1 VFGQNAYFFA
11 LVLSFILM
19 FSSFNYPFL
28 NTPVSGQT
36 PGTPISQE
44 QYDKIKN
51 CTTDLSKRPTPVEYL
66 TYFNCG
72 HVSKDESGRTIRQ
85 FTLIV
90 EENQKIPVTYEGHML
105 DAWTFN
111 GTIPGPTIR
120 VTEGDHVRIR
130 VINSNENS
138 NPHSL
143 HTHSVHYAKND
154 GVSMGGYPGGAI
166 SPGRSFTYEF
176 VAQPYGVYPYHC
188 HVDPIADHINRGLY
202 GMMIIDPLEPRPQMT
217 EMAMLLNGYDLD
229 LDLEGPT
236 KIPPA
241 ALFQTIED
249 SNMTEDMTEN
259 ETSTEANMTEDMT
272 ENETSTEANMT
283 EDMTE
288 NETSTEANMTEDM
301 TENETST
308 EANTTLVSSDME
320 SAGTEDSGED
330 ESSEVDDG
338 GEDRVNEIYTV
349 NGKAFDYMMNPIVL
363 NTGKPYRIFLV
374 NMLEFD
380 LVNSF
385 HLHGAMFNYYTAGT
399 DETADYNTDIVT
411 LSQGDRGIMEF
422 TYAYPGT
429 YMFHAHQTEFT
440 DLGWMGLF
448 DVRGDPVEP
457 PLHDAT

>member
-1 VFGQNAYFFA
+1 MSGQSTYFFT
-11 LVLSFILM
+11 LVLSFILI
-19 FSSFNYPFL
+19 FSSSYYPFL
-28 NTPVSGQT
+28 NAPLSGQT
-36 PGTPISQE
+36 PGNGISQE

-51 CTTDLSKRPTPVEYL
+51 CATDLSKKPTPVEYL

-72 HVSKDESGRTIRQ
+72 HVSKDESGRTVRQ
-85 FTLIV
+85 FTIIV
-90 EENQKIPVTYEGHML
+90 EENQKIPVSYEGHIL

-120 VTEGDHVRIR
+120 VTEGDLVRIR

-143 HTHSVHYAKND
+143 HTHSIHYAKAD

-176 VAQPYGVYPYHC
+176 IAQPYGVYPYHC
-188 HVDPIADHINRGLY
+188 HVDPLADHINRGLY

-217 EMAMLLNGYDLD
+217 EMVMLLNGYDLD

-241 ALFQTIED
+241 ALFQNIED
-249 SNMTEDMTEN
+249 
-259 ETSTEANMTEDMT
+259 ANMTEDMT
-272 ENETSTEANMT
+272 ENDSGTDANMT
-283 EDMTE
+283 LGSSGTVIADEQDNTSDDATSQED
-288 NETSTEANMTEDM
+288 
-301 TENETST
+301 
-308 EANTTLVSSDME
+308 
-320 SAGTEDSGED
+320 D
-330 ESSEVDDG
+330 EGD
-338 GEDRVNEIYTV
+338 DRVNDIYTV

-363 NTGKPYRIFLV
+363 QTGKPYRIYLV

-385 HLHGAMFNYYTAGT
+385 HLHGAMFNYFTAGT
-399 DETADYNTDIVT
+399 DETPDYNTDIVT

-422 TYAYPGT
+422 TYAYPGV
-429 YMFHAHQTEFT
+429 YMFHAHQAEFT

-448 DVRGDPVEP
+448 DVRGDPVDKT
-457 PLHDAT
+457 LQNST

>member
-1 VFGQNAYFFA
+1 MFRQNAYFFA
-11 LVLSFILM
+11 VVLSIILV
-19 FSSFNYPFL
+19 FSSLNFPFL
-28 NTPVSGQT
+28 NKPAYGQT
-36 PGTPISQE
+36 PGSPISQE

-51 CTTDLSKRPTPVEYL
+51 CTTDLSKKPTPIEYL
-66 TYFNCG
+66 THFNCG
-72 HVSKDESGRTIRQ
+72 HVSKDESGRTVRQ

-90 EENQKIPVTYEGHML
+90 EENQKIPVSYEGHIL

-120 VTEGDHVRIR
+120 VTEGDLVRIR

-143 HTHSVHYAKND
+143 HTHSIHYAKND

-166 SPGRSFTYEF
+166 SPGRSYTYEF
-176 VAQPYGVYPYHC
+176 IAQPYGVYPYHC

-202 GMMIIDPLEPRPQMT
+202 GMMIIDPKEPRPQMT

-236 KIPPA
+236 KLPPA
-241 ALFQTIED
+241 ALFQTIEQD
-249 SNMTEDMTEN
+249 DNEGSNMTDSPLSN
-259 ETSTEANMTEDMT
+259 ETSMDANMTDSPLS
-272 ENETSTEANMT
+272 NETSMDANMT
-283 EDMTE
+283 DSPLS
-288 NETSTEANMTEDM
+288 NETSMDANMTH
-301 TENETST
+301 
-308 EANTTLVSSDME
+308 VSSNMQHADE
-320 SAGTEDSGED
+320 EDNGGED
-330 ESSEVDDG
+330 EVTEEDDG
-338 GEDRVNEIYTV
+338 GVDRINEIYTV

-363 NTGKPYRIFLV
+363 QTGKPYRIYVV

-385 HLHGAMFNYYTAGT
+385 HLHGAMFDYYTAGT
-399 DETADYNTDIVT
+399 DETADYSTDIVT

-448 DVRGDPVEP
+448 DVRGEPVDP
-457 PLHDAT
+457 PLHNDT

>member
-1 VFGQNAYFFA
+1 MFRQNAFFS
-11 LVLSFILM
+11 LVLSIILV
-19 FSSFNYPFL
+19 FSALNLPFL
-28 NTPVSGQT
+28 SKPVHGQT
-36 PGTPISQE
+36 PGSPISQE

-51 CTTDLSKRPTPVEYL
+51 CTTDLSKKPTPVEYL
-66 TYFNCG
+66 THFNCG
-72 HVSKDESGRTIRQ
+72 QVSKSETGMTVRQ

-90 EENQKIPVTYEGHML
+90 EENQKIPVSYEGHIL

-111 GTIPGPTIR
+111 GTVPGPTIR
-120 VTEGDHVRIR
+120 ATEGDLVRIR

-143 HTHSVHYAKND
+143 HTHSIHFAKND
-154 GVSMGGYPGGAI
+154 GVSIGGYPGGAI

-176 VAQPYGVYPYHC
+176 IAQPYGVYPYHC

-202 GMMIIDPLEPRPQMT
+202 GMMIIDPKEPRPQMT

-241 ALFQTIED
+241 ALFQTIEQD
-249 SNMTEDMTEN
+249 DTEGTNMTEGAISN
-259 ETSTEANMTEDMT
+259 ETNKDANMTEGAIS
-272 ENETSTEANMT
+272 NETNKDANMT
-283 EDMTE
+283 H
-288 NETSTEANMTEDM
+288 
-301 TENETST
+301 
-308 EANTTLVSSDME
+308 VSSNMQGADE
-320 SAGTEDSGED
+320 EDNGGED
-330 ESSEVDDG
+330 EVEEEDDG
-338 GEDRVNEIYTV
+338 GVDRINEIYTV

-363 NTGKPYRIFLV
+363 QTGKPSRIYVV

-385 HLHGAMFNYYTAGT
+385 HLHGAMFDYYTAGT
-399 DETADYNTDIVT
+399 DETADYKSDIVT

-448 DVRGDPVEP
+448 DVRGEPVDP

>member
-1 VFGQNAYFFA
+1 MFGQNAYFFA
-11 LVLSFILM
+11 LVLSIILI

-51 CTTDLSKRPTPVEYL
+51 CTTELSKKPTPVEYL

-72 HVSKDESGRTIRQ
+72 HVSKDDSGRTIRQ

-90 EENQKIPVTYEGHML
+90 EENQKIPVTYEGHIL

-120 VTEGDHVRIR
+120 VTEGDLVRIR

-143 HTHSVHYAKND
+143 HTHSIHYAKND

-241 ALFQTIED
+241 ALFQTLED

-259 ETSTEANMTEDMT
+259 ETSTEANT
-272 ENETSTEANMT
+272 
-283 EDMTE
+283 
-288 NETSTEANMTEDM
+288 TEDM

-308 EANTTLVSSDME
+308 EANTTLVSSDLE
-320 SAGTEDSGED
+320 SADTEDDSGED
-330 ESSEVDDG
+330 ESSGEDDG
-338 GEDRVNEIYTV
+338 GADRVNEIYTV

-363 NTGKPYRIFLV
+363 QTGKPYRIFLV

-448 DVRGDPVEP
+448 DVRGDPVDP

>member
-1 VFGQNAYFFA
+1 MFGQNAYFFA
-11 LVLSFILM
+11 LVLSIILI

-51 CTTDLSKRPTPVEYL
+51 CTTELSKKPTPVEYL

-72 HVSKDESGRTIRQ
+72 HVSKDDSGRTIRQ

-120 VTEGDHVRIR
+120 VTEGDLVRIR

-143 HTHSVHYAKND
+143 HTHSIHYAKND

-202 GMMIIDPLEPRPQMT
+202 GMMIIDPLEPRLQMT

-241 ALFQTIED
+241 ALFQTLED
-249 SNMTEDMTEN
+249 SNMTEDI
-259 ETSTEANMTEDMT
+259 
-272 ENETSTEANMT
+272 
-283 EDMTE
+283 
-288 NETSTEANMTEDM
+288 

-308 EANTTLVSSDME
+308 EANTTLVSSSDLE
-320 SAGTEDSGED
+320 SADTEDDSGED
-330 ESSEVDDG
+330 ESSGEDDG
-338 GEDRVNEIYTV
+338 GADRVNEIYTV

-363 NTGKPYRIFLV
+363 QTGKPYRIFLV

-399 DETADYNTDIVT
+399 DETADFNTDIVT

-448 DVRGDPVEP
+448 DVRGDPVDP

>member
-11 LVLSFILM
+11 LVLSIILI

-28 NTPVSGQT
+28 NSPLSGQT
-36 PGTPISQE
+36 PDTPISQE

-105 DAWTFN
+105 EAWTFN

-120 VTEGDHVRIR
+120 VTEGDLVKIR

-259 ETSTEANMTEDMT
+259 ETSTDANMTEDMT
-272 ENETSTEANMT
+272 ENETSTDANMT

-288 NETSTEANMTEDM
+288 NETSTD
-301 TENETST
+301 
-308 EANTTLVSSDME
+308 ANTTLVSSDME
-320 SAGTEDSGED
+320 SADTEEESGVD
-330 ESSEVDDG
+330 ESSEEDDG
-338 GEDRVNEIYTV
+338 GVERVNEIYTV

-448 DVRGDPVEP
+448 DVRGDPVDP

>member
-11 LVLSFILM
+11 LVLSFILI

-28 NTPVSGQT
+28 NTPLSGQT

-51 CTTDLSKRPTPVEYL
+51 CITDLSKRPTPLEYL

-120 VTEGDHVRIR
+120 VTEGDLVRIR

-143 HTHSVHYAKND
+143 HTHSIHYAKND

-259 ETSTEANMTEDMT
+259 ETSTEANMTE
-272 ENETSTEANMT
+272 NETSTEAN
-283 EDMTE
+283 
-288 NETSTEANMTEDM
+288 M

-320 SAGTEDSGED
+320 SADTKDSGED

-338 GEDRVNEIYTV
+338 GGDRVNEIYTV

-363 NTGKPYRIFLV
+363 QTGKPYRIFLV

-448 DVRGDPVEP
+448 DVRGDPVDP

>member
-1 VFGQNAYFFA
+1 
-11 LVLSFILM
+11 M

-28 NTPVSGQT
+28 NAPVSGQN
-36 PGTPISQE
+36 PGTTISQE

-51 CTTDLSKRPTPVEYL
+51 CTTDLSKRPTSVEYL

-120 VTEGDHVRIR
+120 VTEGDLVRIR

-143 HTHSVHYAKND
+143 HTHSIHYAKND

-259 ETSTEANMTEDMT
+259 ETSTEAN
-272 ENETSTEANMT
+272 
-283 EDMTE
+283 
-288 NETSTEANMTEDM
+288 
-301 TENETST
+301 
-308 EANTTLVSSDME
+308 TTLVSSDME
-320 SAGTEDSGED
+320 SADTEDSED

-338 GEDRVNEIYTV
+338 GEDRVNEIYAV

>member
-1 VFGQNAYFFA
+1 MFGQNAYFFA
-11 LVLSFILM
+11 FVLSIILI

-28 NTPVSGQT
+28 NAPVSAQI
-36 PGTPISQE
+36 PGTHISQE

-51 CTTDLSKRPTPVEYL
+51 CTTDLSKKPTPVEYL
-66 TYFNCG
+66 THFNCG
-72 HVSKDESGRTIRQ
+72 HVSKDESGKTIRQ

-90 EENQKIPVTYEGHML
+90 EENQKIPVTYEGHIL

-120 VTEGDHVRIR
+120 VTEGDIVRIR

-143 HTHSVHYAKND
+143 HTHSIHYAKND

-241 ALFQTIED
+241 ALFQNVED
-249 SNMTEDMTEN
+249 SNMTEGMTDN
-259 ETSTEANMTEDMT
+259 ETSTDANM
-272 ENETSTEANMT
+272 
-283 EDMTE
+283 
-288 NETSTEANMTEDM
+288 
-301 TENETST
+301 
-308 EANTTLVSSDME
+308 TLVSSDTE
-320 SAGTEDSGED
+320 SADNQDDSGDDESSDEDSG
-330 ESSEVDDG
+330 
-338 GEDRVNEIYTV
+338 DRVNEIYTV

-363 NTGKPYRIFLV
+363 QTGKPYRIFLV

-399 DETADYNTDIVT
+399 DETPDYNTDIVT

-448 DVRGDPVEP
+448 DVRGNPVDPQP
-457 PLHDAT
+457 HDTT

>member
-1 VFGQNAYFFA
+1 MFGQNAYFFA
-11 LVLSFILM
+11 LVLSIILI

-28 NTPVSGQT
+28 NAPVSAQI
-36 PGTPISQE
+36 PGTRISQE

-51 CTTDLSKRPTPVEYL
+51 CATDLSKKPTPIEYL

-90 EENQKIPVTYEGHML
+90 EENQKIPVTYEGHIL

-111 GTIPGPTIR
+111 GTVPGPTIR
-120 VTEGDHVRIR
+120 VTEGDLVRIR

-138 NPHSL
+138 KPQSL
-143 HTHSVHYAKND
+143 HTHSIHYAKND

-166 SPGRSFTYEF
+166 SPGRSYTYEF
-176 VAQPYGVYPYHC
+176 IAQPYGVYPYHC
-188 HVDPIADHINRGLY
+188 HVNPIADHINRGLY
-202 GMMIIDPLEPRPQMT
+202 GMMIIDPKEPRPQMT

-236 KIPPA
+236 KLPPA
-241 ALFQTIED
+241 ALFQTIEQGD
-249 SNMTEDMTEN
+249 NEGSNMTDSLSN
-259 ETSTEANMTEDMT
+259 ETSTDANMTTDST
-272 ENETSTEANMT
+272 LGNEPSTDANMT
-283 EDMTE
+283 TDSTLG
-288 NETSTEANMTEDM
+288 NEPSTDANMTH
-301 TENETST
+301 
-308 EANTTLVSSDME
+308 VSSNMQHPDE
-320 SAGTEDSGED
+320 EDNGGED
-330 ESSEVDDG
+330 EVTEEDDG
-338 GEDRVNEIYTV
+338 GVDRINEIYTV

-363 NTGKPYRIFLV
+363 QTGKPYRIYVV

-385 HLHGAMFNYYTAGT
+385 HLHGAMFDYYTAGT
-399 DETADYNTDIVT
+399 DETADYSTDIVT

-448 DVRGDPVEP
+448 DVRGEPVDP
-457 PLHDAT
+457 PLHDDT

>member
-1 VFGQNAYFFA
+1 MFGQNAYFFA
-11 LVLSFILM
+11 LVLSIILI

-51 CTTDLSKRPTPVEYL
+51 CTTELSKKPTPVEYL

-72 HVSKDESGRTIRQ
+72 HVSKDDSGRTIRQ

-120 VTEGDHVRIR
+120 VTEGDLVRIR

-241 ALFQTIED
+241 ALFQTL
-249 SNMTEDMTEN
+249 EN
-259 ETSTEANMTEDMT
+259 S
-272 ENETSTEANMT
+272 NMT

-308 EANTTLVSSDME
+308 EANTTLVSSSDLE
-320 SAGTEDSGED
+320 SADTEDDSGED
-330 ESSEVDDG
+330 ESSGEDDG
-338 GEDRVNEIYTV
+338 GADRVNEIYTV

-363 NTGKPYRIFLV
+363 QSGKPYRIFLV

-411 LSQGDRGIMEF
+411 LSQGDRGIIEF

-448 DVRGDPVEP
+448 DVRGDPVDP

>member
-1 VFGQNAYFFA
+1 MFRQNAYFFA
-11 LVLSFILM
+11 SILSITLL
-19 FSSFNYPFL
+19 FSSLSLPFWSH
-28 NTPVSGQT
+28 PVFGQAPAT
-36 PGTPISQE
+36 QTSQE
-44 QYDKIKN
+44 QYDKLKN
-51 CTTDLSKRPTPVEYL
+51 CTTDLGKKPSSVEYL
-66 TYFNCG
+66 THFNCG
-72 HVSKDESGRTIRQ
+72 HVSKDESGRSVRQ

-90 EENQKIPVTYEGHML
+90 EENQEIPISYEGHIL

-120 VTEGDHVRIR
+120 VTEGDLVRIR

-143 HTHSVHYAKND
+143 HTHSIHYAKND

-166 SPGRSFTYEF
+166 SPGRSYTYEF
-176 VAQPYGVYPYHC
+176 IAQPYGVYPYHC

-202 GMMIIDPLEPRPQMT
+202 GMMIIDPKEPRPQMS

-241 ALFQTIED
+241 ALFQAIEQD
-249 SNMTEDMTEN
+249 DTEGSNMTEGAISN
-259 ETSTEANMTEDMT
+259 ETSTDANMTH
-272 ENETSTEANMT
+272 
-283 EDMTE
+283 
-288 NETSTEANMTEDM
+288 
-301 TENETST
+301 
-308 EANTTLVSSDME
+308 VSSNIQPADE
-320 SAGTEDSGED
+320 EDNGGED
-330 ESSEVDDG
+330 EVTEEDDG
-338 GEDRVNEIYTV
+338 GVDRINEIYTV
-349 NGKAFDYMMNPIVL
+349 NGKAFDFMMNPIVL
-363 NTGKPYRIFLV
+363 QTGKPYRIYVV

-385 HLHGAMFNYYTAGT
+385 HLHGAMFDYYTAGT
-399 DETADYNTDIVT
+399 DETADYSTDIVT

-448 DVRGDPVEP
+448 DVRGEPVDP
-457 PLHDAT
+457 PLHDDT

>member
-1 VFGQNAYFFA
+1 MFGQNAYFFA
-11 LVLSFILM
+11 FVLSIILI

-28 NTPVSGQT
+28 NAPVSAQI
-36 PGTPISQE
+36 PGTHISQE

-51 CTTDLSKRPTPVEYL
+51 CTTDLSKKPTPVEYL
-66 TYFNCG
+66 THFNCG
-72 HVSKDESGRTIRQ
+72 HVSKDESGKTIRQ

-90 EENQKIPVTYEGHML
+90 EENQKIPVTYEGHIL

-120 VTEGDHVRIR
+120 VTEGDIVRIR

-143 HTHSVHYAKND
+143 HTHSIHYAKND
-154 GVSMGGYPGGAI
+154 GVSMGGYPGVAI

-241 ALFQTIED
+241 ALFQNVED
-249 SNMTEDMTEN
+249 SNMTEGMTDN
-259 ETSTEANMTEDMT
+259 ETSTDANM
-272 ENETSTEANMT
+272 
-283 EDMTE
+283 
-288 NETSTEANMTEDM
+288 
-301 TENETST
+301 
-308 EANTTLVSSDME
+308 TLVSSDTE
-320 SAGTEDSGED
+320 SADNQDDSGNDESSDEDSG
-330 ESSEVDDG
+330 
-338 GEDRVNEIYTV
+338 DRVNEIYTV

-363 NTGKPYRIFLV
+363 QTGKPYRIFLV

-399 DETADYNTDIVT
+399 DETPDYNTDIVT

-448 DVRGDPVEP
+448 DVRGNPVDPQP
-457 PLHDAT
+457 HDTT